1 MESAP
6 LTPWTLRLAYQEG
19 IFPMGD
25 DRGQIGFYRPR
36 RRAVFSM
43 ETGMRVSRSLA
54 RTLRRKPFAVRF
66 DTAFE
71 QVMRSCLRPREN
83 WITEEM
89 IQAYTAVWREGWG
102 HCAECW
108 AEDELVGGVYGV
120 SLGAVFFAESMFHR
134 KTDASKVALHALI
147 EHCRACGYRLFD
159 VQLMNPHLARL
170 GAVEMPNRQFL
181 SELDLALRQPD
192 AWRPA

>member
-1 MESAP
+1 MESAS

-25 DRGQIGFYRPR
+25 DLGRIRFYRVH
-36 RRAVFSM
+36 RRAVFPM
-43 ETGMRVSRSLA
+43 ETGMHVSRSLA
-54 RTLRRKPFAVRF
+54 RTLRRKPFEVRF

-71 QVMRSCLRPREN
+71 QVMRACLRPRDN

-89 IQAYTAVWREGWG
+89 IQVYTAVWREGWG
-102 HCAECW
+102 HSAECW
-108 AEDELVGGVYGV
+108 VDDELVGGVYGV
-120 SLGAVFFAESMFHR
+120 SLGAAFFAESMFHR

-170 GAVEMPNRQFL
+170 GAVEISNRQFL
-181 SELDLALRQPD
+181 SELEQALRCPN
-192 AWRPA
+192 AWRPR